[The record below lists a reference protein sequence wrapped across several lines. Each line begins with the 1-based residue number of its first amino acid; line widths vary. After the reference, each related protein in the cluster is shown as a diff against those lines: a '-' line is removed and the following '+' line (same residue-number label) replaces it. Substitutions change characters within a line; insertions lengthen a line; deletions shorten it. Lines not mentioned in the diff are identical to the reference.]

1 MPSNVSESTPAIT
14 SARDIVSYPTKDG
27 SEIFELV
34 HPDSTTC
41 SGRQSLAEARLSP
54 GQKTQRHRHLVSEEI
69 YHILSGHGLMECA
82 DRTFPVQAGD
92 SIVIPSSAIHAMHNT
107 GTEPMR
113 FLCCCAPA
121 YRHNDT
127 ELVD

>member
-1 MPSNVSESTPAIT
+1 MPSNASDSTPAIT
-14 SARDIVSYPTKDG
+14 SINDIVSYPTKDG

-34 HPDSTTC
+34 HPDSVSC
-41 SGRQSLAEARLSP
+41 SGHQSLAEARLSP

-82 DRTFPVQAGD
+82 GRIFSVQAGD
-92 SIVIPSSAIHAMHNT
+92 SIVIPPGAVHAMDNT
-107 GTEPMR
+107 STEPMR

-121 YRHNDT
+121 YRHSDT